1 MRLLG
6 YDEHIAAVERAV
18 DAFGA
23 AVAAGPLDARVP
35 TCPEWDVAALAHHVG
50 GFTGFWTHV
59 LAEGT
64 GRDRPSYAEPPLGE
78 GPDAVATW
86 WGGVGSALLSELHA
100 TPPETKVWTW
110 APSNDT
116 AAFVATRC
124 THELAMHALDAQL
137 ARDTAQPIEA
147 AVAADGIE
155 EIFVMMEAWRA
166 NGQHERGIF
175 EGGKGETLHI
185 HGTDQGRN
193 DEWVVTFLA
202 EGFTVERTHT
212 KGDLA
217 LRGSVADLELVL
229 YDRQPLG
236 QVERFGDERVLDL
249 WRTKFFH
256 FG

>member
-1 MRLLG
+1 
-6 YDEHIAAVERAV
+6 
-18 DAFGA
+18 
-23 AVAAGPLDARVP
+23 VP
-35 TCPEWDVAALAHHVG
+35 TCPDWDVAALVHHVG

-64 GRDRPSYAEPPLGE
+64 GREKPSYDEPPLAD
-78 GPDAVATW
+78 GPAAVAGW
-86 WGGVGSALLSELHA
+86 WRGVGDSLIAELRA
-100 TPPETKVWTW
+100 ASPETQVWTW
-110 APSNDT
+110 APSDET

-124 THELAMHALDAQL
+124 THELAVHALDAQI
-137 ARDTAQPIEA
+137 ARDNPQPIDA

-166 NGQHERGIF
+166 NGQHQRGIF
-175 EGGKGETLHI
+175 EGGSGETLHI
-185 HGTDQGRN
+185 HGTDEGRS
-193 DEWVVTFLA
+193 DEWLVTMNA
-202 EGFTVERTHT
+202 DGFTIDRTHS

-217 LRGSVADLELVL
+217 LRGAVSDLELVL

-236 QVERFGDERVLDL
+236 PVERFGDESVLDL